1 MRPTFRLGR
10 VAGVQ
15 VGIHWSLLV
24 IGALLVGSL
33 AGGQLPRAVPSAHGS
48 YLAAAV
54 LAVVFFFGSILAHEL
69 AHSIVALRQGQTV
82 NGITLWLLGGV
93 SELGTEAR
101 TANDELRVAIAGPAT
116 SIGLGLVFGALAFAF
131 DAVLPAGGL
140 LPTVAMWL
148 AFVNVALGLFNLL
161 PGAPL
166 DGGRVLAALHWKL
179 RGDRRNA
186 QIAAA
191 RAGRLVGTLL
201 LAGSFALLFSGTD
214 ALLPALVGL
223 FVLSSSRREES
234 NARMLRTL
242 DGHTVG
248 ELMRPLS
255 GLVPEWTTVAD
266 FGPTADPTLVA
277 GWDGTPTALL
287 PPGAVFAV
295 PPEARAHMQLRAL
308 ALPLT
313 QLPRVRADEIAT
325 AVMEKGLPAI
335 VDDADGLP
343 IGVFG
348 LDELK
353 IAAQRDPALAG
364 SAR

>member
-10 VAGVQ
+10 IAGVE
-15 VGIHWSLLV
+15 VGFHWSLLV

-33 AGGQLPRAVPSAHGS
+33 AGSQLPQAVPSAHGS
-48 YLAAAV
+48 YFAAAV
-54 LAVVFFFGSILAHEL
+54 LAVVFFFASILAHEL
-69 AHSIVALRQGQTV
+69 AHSIVARRQGQTV

-93 SELGTEAR
+93 SELGTEADN
-101 TANDELRVAIAGPAT
+101 ANDELRVAIAGPAT
-116 SIGLGLVFGALAFAF
+116 SIALGVIFGALGFAF

-148 AFVNVALGLFNLL
+148 AFVNIALGIFNLL

-179 RGDRRNA
+179 RGNRRNA

-191 RAGRLVGTLL
+191 RSGRVVGTLL
-201 LAGSFALLFSGTD
+201 VAGSLALIFSGVD
-214 ALLPALVGL
+214 ALLPALVGW
-223 FVLSSSRREES
+223 FVLSASGREES
-234 NARMLRTL
+234 NARLLRAL
-242 DGHTVG
+242 DGHSVG

-255 GLVPEWTTVAD
+255 GPTPEWTTVAD

-295 PPEARAHMQLRAL
+295 PPEARPHVQLRAL
-308 ALPLT
+308 ALPLG
-313 QLPRVRADEIAT
+313 QFPRVGADAS
-325 AVMEKGLPAI
+325 AADVAEKGLPAI
-335 VDDADGLP
+335 VDDAEGGP
-343 IGVFG
+343 IGMFG
-348 LDELK
+348 PDELK
-353 IAAQRDPALAG
+353 AAAQRDPALAR

>member
-10 VAGVQ
+10 IAGVE
-15 VGIHWSLLV
+15 VGFHWSLLV

-33 AGGQLPRAVPSAHGS
+33 AGSQLPQAVPSAHGS
-48 YLAAAV
+48 YLAASV

-69 AHSIVALRQGQTV
+69 AHSIVARRQGQTV

-93 SELGTEAR
+93 SELGSEAAN
-101 TANDELRVAIAGPAT
+101 ANDELRVAIAGPAT
-116 SIGLGLVFGALAFAF
+116 SIGLGVIFGALALAF

-148 AFVNVALGLFNLL
+148 AFVNIALGLFNLL

-191 RAGRLVGTLL
+191 RSGRVVGTLL
-201 LAGSFALLFSGTD
+201 IAGSFALLFSGTD

-234 NARMLRTL
+234 TARVLRTL
-242 DGHTVG
+242 DGRTVG

-255 GLVPEWTTVAD
+255 GPVPEWTTVAD
-266 FGPTADPTLVA
+266 FGPSADPTLVA

-295 PPEARAHMQLRAL
+295 PPEARAQLQLRAI
-308 ALPLT
+308 ALPLA
-313 QLPRVRADEIAT
+313 QLPRVSADAAAT
-325 AVMEKGLPAI
+325 SVMERGLPAI
-335 VDDADGLP
+335 VTDAGGHP
-343 IGVFG
+343 IGLFG

-353 IAAQRDPALAG
+353 VAAQRDPVLAR